1 MTALH
6 PGTRLG
12 PYEVVS
18 LIGAGGMG
26 EVYRARDTRLDRSV
40 ALKVLAPTL
49 APDAEA
55 RTRFTREA
63 RAISALSHPHIC
75 GLYDIGRERDIDY
88 LVLELL
94 DGVTLAERLGRGALP
109 LQDVYR
115 FGIEIADAL
124 AAAHMRGIIHRD
136 LRPGNILITR
146 GGAKLLD
153 FGLAKGA
160 VPLGGA
166 ADDLRTVTGTSG
178 TGSGTMIGTP
188 QYMAPEQVT
197 GGPADARTDIFAFGA
212 VLHEMTT
219 GRRVF
224 EATSQAGV
232 VAKILEGEVP
242 VVSTLAPGAPFTL
255 DFLIQ
260 RCLAKEPAERW
271 QSAHDI
277 KLQLQA
283 IRTQGS
289 HPDATRLS
297 GTLARRTWVPWSLA
311 ALAAGLFVA
320 RVFLEP
326 SQRAPEAQMPA
337 RLEVTMPSHMR
348 IDSIDTAEI
357 SPDGRKVAIGAL
369 VQGRYRLFMRD
380 LASAKVTSLGDMEAT
395 RPFWSPD
402 SQFVGFFASGKLMR
416 SAIGGGPPRELCDAK
431 ERSVIASATWG
442 RGVILYAASDGS
454 IVQVPDTGGSPTRVA
469 TLPWEPGKLTF
480 DWPQFLPDG
489 RRFLVTRVGDPA
501 PHVASLDEP
510 GLEKLSHDGSRAD
523 FGAGHLLF
531 FRGSGAYA
539 RAFDPARGE
548 FMGPEVLLAERADFL
563 SVSNTGRVLYGVG
576 QIVPSRLTW
585 FDRGGRPI
593 GHIGEVGEY
602 RQMVL
607 SPLGKR
613 VTVVQSDPRR
623 PERNWELWDVEL
635 ATGNFSKLTTDPAGG
650 SDPAWSPDERQL
662 AFTSVRSGTGGV
674 YIKDINTGTEKPLV
688 LRDEIVTVDEW
699 TPDGKFII
707 FRNQGRAVWSLA
719 IAGDRTEEK
728 LIDTPELE
736 DEVHV
741 SPNGRWVAFN
751 SDRSGTWQVDV
762 ARFPDFTS
770 RRQISGSGGVQP
782 QWRRDGRELF
792 YLALDGSLMA
802 VPFTEAGPVGVRPS
816 VLFRTGFEVNPSEP
830 QYAVSRD
837 GARFLGLE
845 RLAGP
850 PASLV
855 VLLDGLTTPS
865 PQ

>member
-12 PYEVVS
+12 PYEVVAP
-18 LIGAGGMG
+18 IGAGGMG
-26 EVYRARDTRLDRSV
+26 EVYRARDTRLDRAV

-49 APDAEA
+49 ARDAESRA
-55 RTRFTREA
+55 RFTREA
-63 RAISALSHPHIC
+63 RAISALNHPHIC

-94 DGVTLAERLGRGALP
+94 DGETLAERLGRGALP
-109 LQDVYR
+109 LRDVLR
-115 FGIEIADAL
+115 FGLEIADAL
-124 AAAHMRGIIHRD
+124 AAAHMHGIIHRD
-136 LRPGNILITR
+136 LKPGNILITR

-153 FGLAKGA
+153 FGLAKAA
-160 VPLGGA
+160 VPVGGA
-166 ADDLRTVTGTSG
+166 AADLRTVTGTSG
-178 TGSGTMIGTP
+178 TGSGMMIGTP

-219 GRRVF
+219 GRRAF

-242 VVSTLAPGAPFTL
+242 GVSTLTPGVPFTL

-277 KLQLQA
+277 KLQLHA

-289 HPDATRLS
+289 GPDATRVS
-297 GTLARRTWVPWSLA
+297 GTLARRTWVLWSLA
-311 ALAAGLFVA
+311 ALALGLLLA
-320 RVFLEP
+320 SVFLAP
-326 SQRAPEAQMPA
+326 SQRAPEAQTPA
-337 RLEVTMPSHMR
+337 RLEITMPSHMQ

-369 VQGRYRLFMRD
+369 VQGRYQLFMRD
-380 LASAKVTSLGDMEAT
+380 LASAQVTSLGDMEAT

-416 SAIGGGPPRELCDAK
+416 ASISGGPARELADAK
-431 ERSVIASATWG
+431 ERSFAASATWG
-442 RGVILYAASDGS
+442 RGVILYGASDGS
-454 IVQVPDTGGSPTRVA
+454 IVQVPDTGGTPTRVA
-469 TLPWEPGKLTF
+469 TLPWDPGKLTF
-480 DWPQFLPDG
+480 NWPQFLPDG

-510 GLEKLSHDGSRAD
+510 GLQKLSHDGSRAD

-539 RAFDPARGE
+539 RAFDPARAE
-548 FMGPEVLLAERADFL
+548 FIGTEVLLAEHAEFL
-563 SVSNTGRVLYGVG
+563 SVSDTGRVLYGVG
-576 QIVPSRLTW
+576 EIVPSRLTW
-585 FDRGGRPI
+585 FDRAGRPT
-593 GHIGEVGEY
+593 GHVGEVREY
-602 RQMVL
+602 LQMVL

-613 VTVVQSDPRR
+613 ATVVQSDPRR
-623 PERNWELWDVEL
+623 PERNYELWDVEL
-635 ATGNFSKLTTDPAGG
+635 ATGHFSKLITHPAGA
-650 SDPAWSPDERQL
+650 SDPAWSPDERHL
-662 AFTSVRSGTGGV
+662 AFTSARSGTGGV
-674 YIKDINTGTEKPLV
+674 YIKDINTGTEEPLV
-688 LRDEIVTVDEW
+688 LRNEIVTADEW

-707 FRNQGRAVWSLA
+707 FRNEGRAVWSLA
-719 IAGDRTEEK
+719 ITGDRTQRM
-728 LIDTPELE
+728 LVDTPYRE

-751 SDRSGTWQVDV
+751 SDLSKTWQVYV

-770 RRQISGSGGVQP
+770 QRLISGSGGVQP
-782 QWRRDGRELF
+782 QWRADGRELF
-792 YLALDGSLMA
+792 YLALDGSLMS
-802 VPFTEAGPVGVRPS
+802 VPFTEAGPVGVRPT
-816 VLFRTGFEVNPSEP
+816 VLFRTRFEVNPSQP

-855 VLLDGLTTPS
+855 VLLDGLTTPA